1 VVRVVIKASKAVAT
15 LLTILLLINII
26 LNHNVVI
33 RASPEDF
40 KVTGYGW
47 RSLNNPS
54 RAYPGSSKVTYYVVL
69 MYLGGSTVSKIYA
82 ELHLPRGIL
91 TYSEGF
97 RTAYLELDVSL
108 GRYDSVVLEFNNLN
122 VSDSLSPGVYTGELR
137 LTYVLVGG
145 VEYSATLYVPM
156 IISELPKT
164 PSELIDYYWVSSSG
178 LRTTAPSGFK
188 DLGITFYLR
197 VKDDVVIRNVYATLE
212 LPEGF
217 RCRGYNNV
225 TVAIESSSYRQG
237 DLIEL
242 RFNGIEVGVG
252 EGSYNSTLIINYQ
265 VELYGLT
272 TNITQVF
279 EVFLTVSQDYLRSLE
294 VVNAYWGSD
303 EPVPAYPNT
312 SKADV
317 SIVLLNVGTNDVY
330 GLNGKL
336 IMPDGFTDI
345 YGSNEVNFTDNSRLS
360 PGSLL
365 RITVGNVVID
375 RTVKPGVY
383 MFKLIINYSVG
394 VDGSLIRVSQELNF
408 SLPVLDVSDK
418 IGISNIRWSN
428 NYGVAF
434 PGSRGEVLE
443 IMLSNWDEYPVSLVK
458 PYISLPKGINL
469 TSVNGNCFNGIPAYS
484 TCSLQLTLDIA
495 EDLSPGTYGFN
506 LTLKYLIRVGNSDVV
521 SGRNLTS
528 ELRVW
533 DPKSFGAMLKVSVV
547 QWGDINNPR
556 IALPGDKLLPLTV
569 ELVNVGKDV
578 ATGVIADIKL
588 PKGFK
593 LTYPSSRPSCDR
605 IERGTSCTLRFY
617 IDIDVDVSPGTYKSI
632 LSVEYVTYFN
642 TVNLSKTEVVD
653 VNLSVGEYPREL
665 RLYLVWA
672 NWSNNW
678 PAYPGDKAVLSMR
691 LANLGPH
698 TISSVIANLELPKG
712 FICEDPR
719 CEAYYPGPLQAYQ
732 QFNLTFNVRL
742 SNDLRPGSYSGKLIL
757 DYIVQTGGYGI
768 RLRDTHNFTIYV
780 SNISNTM
787 KLVGI
792 YWVNMTP
799 SVGDVGLLRII
810 LRCEEIPTLNGL
822 VLKLELPKGVYA
834 LPNNSSVIS
843 IPYAQSLQ
851 PALIPYISG
860 LYPQT
865 VTPSITQGDII
876 FVDVPVRILDVVDSE
891 PHIGIHVNFLDH
903 WNTVQEF
910 YISGELYI
918 GNKFRIIMVEPVEN
932 EVVAGSGLSR
942 VKFNV
947 TNLGD
952 SQIFNL
958 VVVAVSPY
966 PGISIADP
974 IKHVDVVNGRS
985 SVVLSF
991 NAVANPDVVEGPYPL
1006 VLVMVFQD
1014 FNGRLYNLNIS
1025 STVVVKGIEVIKLL
1039 SPQISPEVVS
1049 NGSMVTYSA
1058 TIVNE
1063 GKTPLRHVSAQLIS
1077 DVLYGADEYY
1087 IGNID
1092 PNSQV
1097 PISLRGTVRG
1107 DVEPGN
1113 YSVKVLIKY
1122 YDVFYNLRT
1131 REYLYRIVVVSNV
1144 SKEQVTPQPLIITPN
1159 VYILVGVIFFVVT
1172 TTAFYLLW
1180 FRRRVGRGA
1189 QHT

>member
-1 VVRVVIKASKAVAT
+1 MVKVVTKSSKVLAI
-15 LLTILLLINII
+15 LLTVLLLIY
-26 LNHNVVI
+26 LLPTYNVIV

-40 KVTGYGW
+40 KVLGYGW
-47 RSLNNPS
+47 RSLENPS

-69 MYLGGSTVSKIYA
+69 TYLGGSTVSKIYA
-82 ELHLPRGIL
+82 ELYLPRGIL

-97 RTAYLELDVSL
+97 RVAYVELSVSL
-108 GRYDSVVLEFNNLN
+108 GRYDSIVLEFNNLN
-122 VSDSLSPGVYTGELR
+122 ISDSLSPGTYKAELR

-178 LRTTAPSGFK
+178 LRTTAPPGFK

-197 VKDDVVIRNVYATLE
+197 VKDDVVIRNVYATLK

-217 RCRGYNNV
+217 KCRGLNNA
-225 TVAIESSSYRQG
+225 TAAIESSSYRQG

-242 RFNGIEVGVG
+242 RFNGIDVGVS
-252 EGSYNSTLIINYQ
+252 EGSYNSTLVINYQ

-272 TNITQVF
+272 MNITQVF
-279 EVFLTVSQDYLRSLE
+279 DVFLTVSHDYLRSLE
-294 VVNAYWGSD
+294 LVNAYWGSD
-303 EPVPAYPNT
+303 EPLPAYPNT

-317 SIVLLNVGTNDVY
+317 SIVLLNIGTNDVY
-330 GLNGKL
+330 GLDGRL
-336 IMPDGFTDI
+336 IMPEGFSDT
-345 YGSNEVNFTDNSRLS
+345 YGSNEVNFTDDSRVS

-365 RITVGNVVID
+365 RITIGNVMIGS
-375 RTVKPGVY
+375 TVRSGVY
-383 MFKLIINYSVG
+383 MFKLVVNYSVN

-408 SLPVLDVSDK
+408 SLPVLDISDK
-418 IGISNIRWSN
+418 VVISNIRWTN
-428 NYGVAF
+428 NYGVVF

-443 IMLSNWDEYPVSLVK
+443 ITLSNWDEYVVSLVK

-469 TSVNGNCFNGIPAYS
+469 SSVSGNCFNGIPAYS

-495 EDLSPGTYGFN
+495 DDVSPGTYEFN
-506 LTLKYLIRVGNSDVV
+506 LTLKYLMKVGNSDVI
-521 SGRNLTS
+521 SERSLTP

-533 DPKSFGAMLKVSVV
+533 DPKSFGAMLKVSIV

-556 IALPGDKLLPLTV
+556 IALPGDKLLPLII

-578 ATGVIADIKL
+578 ATGVIADIML

-605 IERGTSCTLRFY
+605 IERGASCTLRFY
-617 IDIDVDVSPGTYKSI
+617 VDIDVDVSPGTYKSV
-632 LSVEYVTYFN
+632 LSIKYVTYFN
-642 TVNLSKTEVVD
+642 TANLSKVEVVD
-653 VNLSVGEYPREL
+653 VDISVGEYPREL
-665 RLYLVWA
+665 RLYPVWV
-672 NWSNNW
+672 NWSSNW

-698 TISSVIANLELPKG
+698 TISSVIANLELPKD

-719 CEAYYPGPLQAYQ
+719 CETYYSGPLQAYQ
-732 QFNLTFNVRL
+732 QLNLTFNIRL
-742 SNDLRPGSYSGKLIL
+742 SNSLKPGNYFGKLIL

-768 RLRDTHNFTIYV
+768 RLRDTHNFIIYV
-780 SNISNTM
+780 SNISNSM
-787 KLVGI
+787 KLVGV

-799 SVGDVGLLRII
+799 AIGDVGLLRII
-810 LRCEEIPTLNGL
+810 LRCDEIPSLSGL
-822 VLKLELPKGVYA
+822 VLRLELPRGVYA
-834 LPNNSSVIS
+834 LPNNSSIIS
-843 IPYAQSLQ
+843 IPYTQPLQ
-851 PALIPYISG
+851 PSVLPYISG
-860 LYPQT
+860 LYPQV

-876 FVDVPVRILDVVDSE
+876 FIDVPVRILDISDLE
-891 PHIGIHVNFLDH
+891 PHIGIYVNFLDH

-910 YISGELYI
+910 YISETLYI
-918 GNKFRIIMVEPVEN
+918 GNKFRFIMVEPVEN
-932 EVVAGSGLSR
+932 EVIAGGGLSR
-942 VKFNV
+942 VKFNI

-958 VVVAVSPY
+958 VVFAVSPY

-974 IKHVDVVNGRS
+974 IKHVDSVNGRS
-985 SVVLSF
+985 SVTLSF
-991 NAVANPDVVEGPYPL
+991 NTVANPDVVEGPYPL

-1039 SPQISPEVVS
+1039 SPQISPEVVG
-1049 NGSMVTYSA
+1049 NGSMVSFSA

-1077 DVLYGADEYY
+1077 DVLYSTDEYY
-1087 IGNID
+1087 IGTID

-1097 PISLRGTVRG
+1097 PISLRAIVRE

-1113 YSVKVLIKY
+1113 YSIKVLIKY
-1122 YDVFYNLRT
+1122 YDLFYNLRS
-1131 REYLYRIVVVSNV
+1131 REYLYKVVVVSNLSTV
-1144 SKEQVTPQPLIITPN
+1144 QVTPQPLITIPN
-1159 VYILVGVIFFVVT
+1159 VYVLVGVISFVIAT
-1172 TTAFYLLW
+1172 TVFYLLW
-1180 FRRRVGRGA
+1180 FRRRVRRGA
-1189 QHT
+1189 QPT